1 MNTDIERKIFAI
13 LKILSEGKSRVGA
26 SIISRRL
33 KDYGIDLTERAVR
46 YHLKIM
52 DERGLTQGKK
62 KEGRI
67 ITPKGLEE
75 LSNALVADKVGL
87 VISKIDTL
95 SFLTD
100 FDFSSRRG
108 KVVLNI
114 SLLPNEQ
121 LKKSFCVMRDVFKEG
136 LCISDLVAA
145 AGAGEKLGEM
155 EVPRGMFGFG
165 TVCSVTIH
173 GILIKQG
180 IPVEARFGGILQV
193 ENHLPTR
200 FTDLITYEGSSLDP
214 LEVFIRS
221 KMTSVREVAKSG
233 NGKLLA
239 SFREIPAASL
249 EHTQEIFQRLS
260 EVGFKGILVVGKPSQ
275 PVLEV
280 SVGLE
285 RVGVVIAGGLNPLA
299 ALSEASV
306 EAENKAMS
314 TLVEFSELQPF
325 QELFKGLF

>member
-1 MNTDIERKIFAI
+1 MDKEVERKIISI
-13 LKILSEGKSRVGA
+13 LKILSKEKEPLGA
-26 SIISRRL
+26 SLISRRL
-33 KDYGIDLTERAVR
+33 KNLGIELSERGVR
-46 YHLKIM
+46 YHLKLM
-52 DERGLTQGKK
+52 DERGLTEVFGRQG
-62 KEGRI
+62 RM
-67 ITPKGLEE
+67 ITAKGLEE

-100 FDFSSRRG
+100 FDISTRRG

-114 SLLPNEQ
+114 SLLPKDQ
-121 LKKSFCVMRDVFKEG
+121 LKKSFRVMRGVFKEE

-145 AGAGEKLGEM
+145 ADSGEKLGEM
-155 EVPRGMFGFG
+155 EVPPGMFGFG
-165 TVCSVTIH
+165 TVCSVTIN

-193 ENHLPTR
+193 EDYLPVR

-214 LEVFIRS
+214 LEVFIRG
-221 KMTSVREVAKSG
+221 KMTSVREVARLG

-239 SFREIPAASL
+239 SFREIPAASF
-249 EHTQEIFQRLS
+249 EHAQKIFQRLS

-280 SVGLE
+280 SVGLD
-285 RVGVVIAGGLNPLA
+285 RVGVVVAGGLNPLA
-299 ALSEASV
+299 ALSEANI

-314 TLVEFSELQPF
+314 TLIDFSELQPF
-325 QELFKGLF
+325 EELFKSLL